1 MTRLTMIYVSDCFTD
16 DIITRPL
23 ILRVLTSGVLILVGT
38 LFVFLTEMEDG
49 EVSSRDR
56 TMTFTA
62 FVMFDMFNALA
73 CRHNSKPFYELSWNS
88 NSAFLLA
95 MIFSLGG
102 QMMVLYFPPL
112 QTVFRCEALT
122 WFDLCFVIL
131 LASSM
136 LIVDTIRKKYF
147 PTIFTE
153 ILPFGYTS
161 NKGKKNQ
168 QEKGN
173 FLV

>member
-1 MTRLTMIYVSDCFTD
+1 
-16 DIITRPL
+16 
-23 ILRVLTSGVLILVGT
+23 
-38 LFVFLTEMEDG
+38 MEDG